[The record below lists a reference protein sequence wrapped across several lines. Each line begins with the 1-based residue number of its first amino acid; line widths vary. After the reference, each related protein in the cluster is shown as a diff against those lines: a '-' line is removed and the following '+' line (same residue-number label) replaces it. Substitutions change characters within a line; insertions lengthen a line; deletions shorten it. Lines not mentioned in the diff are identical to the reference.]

1 MRAVTQVGLSCRVA
15 QVNKKICEMALA
27 HGADVNHQ
35 NKQGNT
41 ALHFAF
47 TYDPTGQLAE
57 FLIEKGADDTLRNA
71 AGATP
76 YDGV

>member
-1 MRAVTQVGLSCRVA
+1 
-15 QVNKKICEMALA
+15 MALA